1 MNTILFAPVY
11 SRSGYGDHA
20 REVVEFILSET
31 SIKLSIVP
39 VSWGKNQDNY
49 YTHKS
54 SLIEKINDRIV
65 TKLGDKKY
73 DCCIT
78 VGMPGEFKNI
88 GNYNIGITAGIE
100 TNRVSKEFIYHSNLM
115 DLLVVPSKFTR
126 DTFEN
131 THYINDDQQK
141 LELECEICVVNE
153 YATQEFYSTEHE
165 NKPTNILSSIHEDF
179 CFLSVGQWTS
189 SSSDDGGRKNI
200 TSLIKTFLKTFND
213 STNNKPALVLK
224 TNGCNFSFTDKN
236 NIENL
241 IREAINQYGG
251 NVHPNIY
258 LIHGSLN
265 SVEMHG
271 LYTDKK
277 IKAFVTHSKG
287 EGFGRPLL
295 ESALCELP
303 IICPNFGGYL
313 DFLNENNSYLVNG
326 SLEEVGL
333 TNNLFCENAKWMQID
348 EDESSKA
355 MLDVFQNYDSH
366 KSKISNN
373 LNEISSNFSS
383 KSAFEKYKN
392 IFRNIDTL

>member
-1 MNTILFAPVY
+1 
-11 SRSGYGDHA
+11 
-20 REVVEFILSET
+20 
-31 SIKLSIVP
+31 
-39 VSWGKNQDNY
+39 
-49 YTHKS
+49 
-54 SLIEKINDRIV
+54 
-65 TKLGDKKY
+65 
-73 DCCIT
+73 
-78 VGMPGEFKNI
+78 
-88 GNYNIGITAGIE
+88 
-100 TNRVSKEFIYHSNLM
+100 
-115 DLLVVPSKFTR
+115 
-126 DTFEN
+126 
-131 THYINDDQQK
+131 
-141 LELECEICVVNE
+141 
-153 YATQEFYSTEHE
+153 
-165 NKPTNILSSIHEDF
+165 
-179 CFLSVGQWTS
+179 
-189 SSSDDGGRKNI
+189 
-200 TSLIKTFLKTFND
+200 
-213 STNNKPALVLK
+213 
-224 TNGCNFSFTDKN
+224 
-236 NIENL
+236 
-241 IREAINQYGG
+241 REAINQYGG

-295 ESALCELP
+295 ESALCEIP